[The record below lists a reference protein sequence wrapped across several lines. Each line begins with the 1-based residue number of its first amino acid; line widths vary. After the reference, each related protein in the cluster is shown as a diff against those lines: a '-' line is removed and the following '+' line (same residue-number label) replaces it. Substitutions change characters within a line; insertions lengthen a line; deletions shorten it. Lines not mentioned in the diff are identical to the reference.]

1 MAKNSFIW
9 SWSDQYWIA
18 DKDLWK
24 LSGQIIKVCKRN
36 PKKQASKAFLTS
48 TLRIL
53 RYISA
58 GQVLI
63 RFREKIVV
71 SVMKKDEVKTT
82 GSLQNN
88 TVQKAGLE
96 K

>member
-24 LSGQIIKVCKRN
+24 LFGETIKVCARN
-36 PKKQASKAFLTS
+36 PKKQAIEAFLSS

-53 RYISA
+53 RCISA

-71 SVMKKDEVKTT
+71 SVVKKDVVKTT

-88 TVQKAGLE
+88 TVQKAELE